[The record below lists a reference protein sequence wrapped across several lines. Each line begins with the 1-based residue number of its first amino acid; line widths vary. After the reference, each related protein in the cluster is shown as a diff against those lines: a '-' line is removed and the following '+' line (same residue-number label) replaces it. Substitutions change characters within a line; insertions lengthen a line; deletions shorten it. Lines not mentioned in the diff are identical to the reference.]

1 MIVVI
6 FQDLAMSKVLVM
18 KTKTILLVAIIAVF
32 GCTKKMGPDESL
44 RDFVHNSIRGNLT
57 RDRLLGATTGKLRD
71 ELDQLGEEE
80 IAKYLKFTGASRESF
95 RINLKNCE
103 SNICYLTY
111 TLKYDLAK
119 DGVKTFEVELKKM
132 AELRLVD
139 EKWLLADVTDIKTFY
154 GSEQP
159 IEP

>member
-6 FQDLAMSKVLVM
+6 SHDLAMLRVLVM
-18 KTKTILLVAIIAVF
+18 KTITIFFVVIMAIF
-32 GCTKKMGPDESL
+32 GCTKKMGPEESL

-57 RDRLLGATTGKLRD
+57 RDRLLSSTTGNLRD

-95 RINLKNCE
+95 RVNLKNCE
-103 SNICYLTY
+103 SNVCYLTY

-119 DGVKTFEVELKKM
+119 DGVKAFEVELKKM